1 MSLLLKEC
9 RWCGVS
15 FVPTHFNDA
24 YCCDG
29 CRLEKRREDDRL
41 KAKAFR
47 PKSTVRPVREG
58 VPTID
63 DVVSSV
69 MKHKEKTGR
78 LISYGK
84 MVAIM
89 ERGGV

>member
-15 FVPTHFNDA
+15 FVPTHFNDL
-24 YCCDG
+24 YCSDKC
-29 CRLEKRREDDRL
+29 RREKEDERRKVKYSPTYYRKTKGLSD
-41 KAKAFR
+41 
-47 PKSTVRPVREG
+47 G
-58 VPTID
+58 VPTIPE
-63 DVVSSV
+63 VVSATLD
-69 MKHKEKTGR
+69 HKRNTGR

-89 ERGGV
+89 ERGNI

>member
-15 FVPTHFNDA
+15 FVPTHFNGL
-24 YCCDG
+24 YCSDK
-29 CRLEKRREDDRL
+29 CRRAKEDERRKVKYSPTYYRKTMGLSD
-41 KAKAFR
+41 
-47 PKSTVRPVREG
+47 G
-58 VPTID
+58 VPTIP
-63 DVVSSV
+63 DVVAATIE
-69 MKHKEKTGR
+69 HKQKTGK

-89 ERGGV
+89 EGDGV